1 MSVVLAGDI
10 GGTKTILRLVKV
22 TQDQDSP
29 QLKLL
34 HERNYPS
41 QDYPDLVPIVK
52 AFLDEADYSGEV
64 RRACFGIAGPVVNNS
79 SQLTNLSWSLEGRRL
94 ADELTIESV
103 TLINDFAAIG
113 YGVLGLEAK
122 DLHVLQEAD
131 PRQKQRSDAPLAV
144 LGAGTGLGECF
155 LIGRGKQTHVAATEG
170 GHSDFAPRTPL
181 EFDLLDYLKTNQS
194 LKRVSVERVV
204 SGQGIV
210 SIYQFLCDRHFQN
223 HPNSRQML
231 AAETPAAA
239 ISNAALDE
247 SDEISQKTMEMFVS
261 AYGAE
266 AGNLALKLLPYRG
279 LYVAGGI
286 AAKILPLLHRN
297 DTFLTA
303 YLDKGRVSPLLKEIP
318 VEVVLEPKVGL
329 IGAAICADQNV

>member
-10 GGTKTILRLVKV
+10 GGTKTILRLVEV
-22 TQDQDSP
+22 TQDQDCP

-34 HERNYPS
+34 HEQNYPS

-52 AFLDEADYSGEV
+52 AFLDEADYSGDV
-64 RRACFGIAGPVVNNS
+64 ARACFGIAGPVVNNS

-94 ADELTIESV
+94 ADELMIEAV

-113 YGVLGLEAK
+113 YGVLGLQAE

-131 PRQKQRSDAPLAV
+131 PSQKQRSDAPLAV

-155 LIGRGKQTHVAATEG
+155 LIGRGKQTHVGATEG

-181 EFDLLDYLKTNQS
+181 EFDLLDYLKTSQS

-231 AAETPAAA
+231 ALETPAAA

-297 DTFLTA
+297 DTFMTA

>member
-10 GGTKTILRLVKV
+10 GGTKTILRLVEV
-22 TQDQDSP
+22 TQDQDCP

-34 HERNYPS
+34 HEQNYPS

-52 AFLDEADYSGEV
+52 AFLQEGDYSGEV
-64 RRACFGIAGPVVNNS
+64 RRACFGIAGPVVHNS
-79 SQLTNLSWSLEGRRL
+79 SQLTNLSWSLDGTRL
-94 ADELTIESV
+94 SDELTIEAV

-113 YGVLGLEAK
+113 YGVLGLQPQE
-122 DLHVLQEAD
+122 LHVLQEAD
-131 PRQKQRSDAPLAV
+131 PSQKQRTDAPLAV

-155 LIGRGKQTHVAATEG
+155 LIGQGKQTYVGATEG

-181 EFDLLDYLKTNQS
+181 EFDLLDYLKTSQS

-223 HPNSRQML
+223 HPNKGQML
-231 AAETPAAA
+231 TAETPATA

-279 LYVAGGI
+279 LYIAGGI

-297 DTFLTA
+297 DTFMTA
-303 YLDKGRVSPLLKEIP
+303 YLDKGRVSPLLEDIP

>member
-29 QLKLL
+29 QLTLL
-34 HERNYPS
+34 HEQNYPS

-131 PRQKQRSDAPLAV
+131 PSQKQRSDAPLAV

-155 LIGRGKQTHVAATEG
+155 LIGRGKQTYVAATEG
-170 GHSDFAPRTPL
+170 GHSDFAPRIPL

-297 DTFLTA
+297 DTFMTA